1 MFEEKLIRQVKGGLL
16 GIKQGT
22 KSPQEVFGKLNILK
36 RYNQYMFE
44 ELLIQYKNIINEK

>member
-16 GIKQGT
+16 GMKQGT
-22 KSPQEVFGKLNILK
+22 KKPEEVFGRLNILK

-44 ELLIQYKNIINEK
+44 ELLNEYKKLLK

>member
-1 MFEEKLIRQVKGGLL
+1 MFEEKLIKQVKGGFL

-22 KSPQEVFGKLNILK
+22 KTPQEVFNRLNILK

-44 ELLIQYKNIINEK
+44 ELLTEYKKITKL